1 MSARSPPALPMS
13 PDSRREVPK
22 SSRADLSSP
31 HAHRDMHYS
40 LAARHTH
47 ADFVQVAEQIG
58 GIFVHPVG
66 AGPFKLIEAVP
77 TRQQP
82 HPERAGAA
90 GGGQIPHPIADPQ
103 PRRNPPPHA
112 LRPKPEE
119 IPIRLPAPHVPPRL

>member
-13 PDSRREVPK
+13 PDRRREVPK

-31 HAHRDMHYS
+31 HAHRDTQYP

-58 GIFVHPVG
+58 GIFVYPAG
-66 AGPFKLIEAVP
+66 AGPFQLIEAVP

-82 HPERAGAA
+82 HPQPAPAAA
-90 GGGQIPHPIADPQ
+90 GGTTTTTTD
-103 PRRNPPPHA
+103 
-112 LRPKPEE
+112 
-119 IPIRLPAPHVPPRL
+119 